1 MGSYLLSDIIGQMK
15 LWTEV
20 TLIFKIVNT
29 LLHTEVSEQKLN
41 QQKFCVW
48 KLVSA
53 RSLNVAKI

>member
-1 MGSYLLSDIIGQMK
+1 MGSYLLSDVIGQMK

-29 LLHTEVSEQKLN
+29 LLHTEVSQQKLN

-48 KLVSA
+48 KMVSA

>member
-1 MGSYLLSDIIGQMK
+1 MGSYLLSDVIGQMK

-20 TLIFKIVNT
+20 TLIFKIVKT
-29 LLHTEVSEQKLN
+29 LLHTEYSEQKLN

-48 KLVSA
+48 KMVSA

>member
-1 MGSYLLSDIIGQMK
+1 MGSYLLSVVIGQMK

-48 KLVSA
+48 KMVSA

>member
-1 MGSYLLSDIIGQMK
+1 MGSYLLSDVIGQMK

-41 QQKFCVW
+41 QQKFFVW

>member
-1 MGSYLLSDIIGQMK
+1 MGSYLLSDVIGQMK

-41 QQKFCVW
+41 QQKFCVL

>member
-1 MGSYLLSDIIGQMK
+1 MGSYLLSDVIGQMK

-41 QQKFCVW
+41 QEKFCVW
-48 KLVSA
+48 KLVSVC
-53 RSLNVAKI
+53 SLNVAKI

>member
-1 MGSYLLSDIIGQMK
+1 MGSYLLSDVIGQMK

-48 KLVSA
+48 KMVSA

>member
-1 MGSYLLSDIIGQMK
+1 MGSYLLSDVIGQMK

-53 RSLNVAKI
+53 RSLNVAQI

>member
-1 MGSYLLSDIIGQMK
+1 MGSHLLSEVIGQMK

>member
-1 MGSYLLSDIIGQMK
+1 MLSDVIGQMK

-41 QQKFCVW
+41 QQNFCVW

-53 RSLNVAKI
+53 RSLDVAKI

>member
-1 MGSYLLSDIIGQMK
+1 MGSYLLLDVIGQMK

-48 KLVSA
+48 KMVSA

>member
-1 MGSYLLSDIIGQMK
+1 MGSYLLSDVIGQMK

-29 LLHTEVSEQKLN
+29 LLHTKVSEQKLN

-48 KLVSA
+48 KLVIA

>member
-1 MGSYLLSDIIGQMK
+1 MGSYLLSDVIGQMK

>member
-1 MGSYLLSDIIGQMK
+1 MGSYLLSDVIGQMK

-48 KLVSA
+48 QMVSA

>member
-1 MGSYLLSDIIGQMK
+1 MGSYLLSDVIGQMK

-20 TLIFKIVNT
+20 TLLFKIVNT

>member
-1 MGSYLLSDIIGQMK
+1 MK

-41 QQKFCVW
+41 QQKFCVL

>member
-1 MGSYLLSDIIGQMK
+1 MGSYLFSDVIGQMK

-48 KLVSA
+48 ILVSA

>member
-1 MGSYLLSDIIGQMK
+1 MGSYLLSDVIGQIK

-20 TLIFKIVNT
+20 TLMFKIVNT

>member
-1 MGSYLLSDIIGQMK
+1 MGSYLLSDVIGQMK

-20 TLIFKIVNT
+20 TLLFKIVNT

-48 KLVSA
+48 KMVSA

>member
-1 MGSYLLSDIIGQMK
+1 MIRRYWPNEIVDRSD
-15 LWTEV
+15 
-20 TLIFKIVNT
+20 LIFKIVNT

-48 KLVSA
+48 KLMSA

>member
-1 MGSYLLSDIIGQMK
+1 MGSYLLSDVIGEMK

-48 KLVSA
+48 KMVSA

>member
-1 MGSYLLSDIIGQMK
+1 MK

-20 TLIFKIVNT
+20 TLIFKIVKT
-29 LLHTEVSEQKLN
+29 LLHTEKSEQKLN
-41 QQKFCVW
+41 QKKFCGW